1 MFEFAKF
8 TVVARADPAKKCV
21 EDLPAEAQIERYAIK
36 DCLAKQLAE
45 EVKKL
50 LMPAY
55 LI

>member
-8 TVVARADPAKKCV
+8 TVVARVDTAKKCV
-21 EDLPAEAQIERYAIK
+21 KDLPAEAQIERYAIK

-50 LMPAY
+50 LMPTN